1 MKKERE
7 LNIIERY
14 TKEGQFQIG
23 SALLELE
30 ARQKSINLVL
40 DEIRDVLKGMAQWS
54 SEVETRLQKV
64 DPKIEVISEFEGK
77 RILNGK

>member
-77 RILNGK
+77 KILKDL